1 MQRSNAE
8 LQQFAYVSSHD
19 LQEPIRMVTSYVQ
32 LLQKRYQGKLD
43 EKAEMYISF
52 IVEAAHRMSSLIND
66 LLALSR
72 VGRRER
78 EFMPVETELVVKE
91 ALDNLRVAMEESGAR
106 ITKDPLPM
114 VMGDPVQLLQLFQ
127 NLIGNAIKYRKKE
140 VTPEVQISAE
150 RKKNQWLFGIHDNG
164 IGIEPQYHDKIFVIF
179 QRLHQREEYQGTG
192 IGLAICQKIVE
203 NHGGMVWVESTPGE
217 GSTFYFT
224 LPAEG

>member
-1 MQRSNAE
+1 
-8 LQQFAYVSSHD
+8 
-19 LQEPIRMVTSYVQ
+19 
-32 LLQKRYQGKLD
+32 
-43 EKAEMYISF
+43 
-52 IVEAAHRMSSLIND
+52 
-66 LLALSR
+66 
-72 VGRRER
+72 
-78 EFMPVETELVVKE
+78 MPVETELVVKE

-179 QRLHQREEYQGTG
+179 QRLHQRRNTREPASDSQSVRRSWKIMAGWSGSSPLQGKVPPF
-192 IGLAICQKIVE
+192 ILPFRRKDK
-203 NHGGMVWVESTPGE
+203 WLLE
-217 GSTFYFT
+217 GRCHAAVQ
-224 LPAEG
+224 PVN